1 MKCSAVVSF
10 SDCYNDEQSRQV
22 RKKNAPFWILLFLLI
37 GLHQCS
43 KPALPT
49 IGQKAPEFTLKNLNG
64 EKIRLLDLERKG
76 TVLLLNF
83 WASWSAPCKQEVP
96 VLNQIQQKYKDYGLT
111 VVGISVEDPATAV
124 FSFMKMLN
132 VQYPLLLDSEGRV
145 ARRYG
150 VIRYPTNVLI
160 DKHGEILFVKQG
172 MIDEKEIAKRWPS

>member
-1 MKCSAVVSF
+1 MK
-10 SDCYNDEQSRQV
+10 
-22 RKKNAPFWILLFLLI
+22 KKNVPLWILSFLLI
-37 GLHQCS
+37 GLNQCS

-76 TVLLLNF
+76 TVLLNF

-96 VLNQIQQKYKDYGLT
+96 VLNQIHRKYKNRDLT

-150 VIRYPTNVLI
+150 IIRYPTNVLI

-172 MIDEKEIAKRWPS
+172 MINEKEIAKR

>member
-1 MKCSAVVSF
+1 
-10 SDCYNDEQSRQV
+10 V
-22 RKKNAPFWILLFLLI
+22 RKKNVPFWILLFLLI
-37 GLHQCS
+37 GLNQCS

-49 IGQKAPEFTLKNLNG
+49 IGEKAPEFTLKNLNG

-76 TVLLLNF
+76 TVLLNF

-96 VLNQIQQKYKDYGLT
+96 VLNQLQQKYKDRGLT
-111 VVGISVEDPATAV
+111 VLGISVEDPVTAV
-124 FSFMKMLN
+124 FSFMKTLN

-160 DKHGEILFVKQG
+160 DKHGKILFVKQG
-172 MIDEKEIAKRWPS
+172 ILDEKEIAKRWPS